1 MSNVLY
7 RQYIIIHNMNLI
19 FGFLVFLFLS
29 DSEIHNIARFRVALG
44 RHKVGAAQTLK
55 DRTLY
60 DSFMLEYLYLIC
72 LLCLTIS
79 VPILIRGCFSI
90 HKELPTQGGGI
101 AERIDKVAD
110 LLDEMADL
118 INNAIRFQE
127 EIMPAAQTAS
137 HPLLSALNLF
147 MNRTPSNPEHGNEK
161 KQTEREIYEIIE
173 PQTTQTE
180 NESS

>member
-1 MSNVLY
+1 MVL
-7 RQYIIIHNMNLI
+7 
-19 FGFLVFLFLS
+19 GS
-29 DSEIHNIARFRVALG
+29 
-44 RHKVGAAQTLK
+44 HKVGFPQTVK
-55 DRTLY
+55 YSTL
-60 DSFMLEYLYLIC
+60 FVANMLEYLYLIC

-90 HKELPTQGGGI
+90 HSQMPTQGGAI
-101 AERIDKVAD
+101 SERIDKVAD

-147 MNRTPSNPEHGNEK
+147 MGKTPSNPNHGETQ
-161 KQTEREIYEIIE
+161 QTQREIYEINE
-173 PQTTQTE
+173 PQTKQTE
-180 NESS
+180 TITDEYSPVNTGG